1 MGKVELLREQLQVH
15 EQNLARLELQAARH
29 GMDVPLALQNQID
42 FEKQKIEELR
52 GRLAE
57 AEAEPVAREVQA
69 VPVPPPSEPA
79 VRPARRRGLL
89 RRVLIT
95 VVVLVILVLCAYGAF
110 VAYRLFQP
118 PGPVRPI
125 KVTVTP
131 HELPPLTPIDLGR
144 SP

>member
-1 MGKVELLREQLQVH
+1 VETVELLCKQLQVH

-29 GMDVPLALQNQID
+29 GMDAPLALQNQID
-42 FEKQKIEELR
+42 FEKQKIEELK

-79 VRPARRRGLL
+79 VPSARRRGFF
-89 RRVLIT
+89 RGVLIA
-95 VVVLVILVLCAYGAF
+95 VVVLVILFLCAYGAF
-110 VAYRLFQP
+110 VAYQMSQP

-131 HELPPLTPIDLGR
+131 HEPLPLTPIDLGKT
-144 SP
+144 P